1 VDLGTLLM
9 KNSGTGG
16 KAEARILLAER
27 NPK

>member
-1 VDLGTLLM
+1 MTLLM